1 MRKRLVLL
9 VVLVMVTL
17 SSCMRADHFLELAL
31 CGSYAVPGM
40 FDFDLK
46 GQTSPVVLEEDGQG
60 RILFE
65 FTHQNSITGESG
77 TALVICQHID
87 ADYVYY
93 YEDLCYLYNCTLE
106 EDIAVLKSQNDW
118 GLPLDFGKMSNRPNT
133 ISLDLTIVPDRVLK
147 WKDLQKAINTGL
159 AGLNATLVESC
170 LLDINP
176 SGYELFWITAVANEE
191 KTYYYAIIDADYHT
205 AFMPTENPTV
215 VPNEIATFK
224 NNNGW
229 YSKTGSV
236 LCLDNPA

>member
-1 MRKRLVLL
+1 MRKRLVLF

-17 SSCMRADHFLELAL
+17 SSCMRADRFLELAL

-40 FDFDLK
+40 YDFDLK

-65 FTHQNSITGESG
+65 FTRQNSITGESG
-77 TALVICQHID
+77 TVLVICQHID

-118 GLPLDFGKMSNRPNT
+118 ELPLDFGKMSNRPNA

-176 SGYELFWITAVANEE
+176 SGYELFWITAVANED
-191 KTYYYAIIDADYHT
+191 KTYYYAIINTDYNT
-205 AFMPTENPTV
+205 AFMPAKNPTV

-229 YSKTGSV
+229 YSKTGASS
-236 LCLDNPA
+236 LP